1 MNTNVPLEPGAPEPG
16 PTRPAVTF
24 MGNTYD
30 LVSLG
35 ALGSALLTAF
45 LCLTLSY
52 GIYFLPILPL
62 VLGLIGLLAANRA
75 VDEQR
80 TRTFSWIGL
89 LLGAGILLLIVLCLI
104 GSIVLYALF
113 FALLLS
119 TEGMTGKPVSLL

>member
-1 MNTNVPLEPGAPEPG
+1 MNTDVPLEPAAPEPG
-16 PTRPAVTF
+16 PARPAVTF

-80 TRTFSWIGL
+80 TRTFSWISL
-89 LLGAGILLLIVLCLI
+89 VLGAGILLLIVLCLI

>member
-1 MNTNVPLEPGAPEPG
+1 
-16 PTRPAVTF
+16 